1 MDIRALCVCD
11 DEKSLS
17 TLFRVQYFFLVFS
30 FASLSFLLLFS
41 PCCSIQES
49 LACRCTFPTLY
60 SLNAKK
66 DGTIGPARTSNPART
81 TLSPTAFKIEIIHHQ
96 RVFLDIFFFPFSFLV
111 YRLFKHA
118 SYFYTFG
125 RRTFGN
131 TQNRH
136 SPPPPNVRGGLP
148 PNARLMTR
156 TIYFNFFFF

>member
-96 RVFLDIFFFPFSFLV
+96 RVFLDIFFFFFLFLFLYIV
-111 YRLFKHA
+111 YSNTHL
-118 SYFYTFG
+118 TFIRSG
-125 RRTFGN
+125 GELLETRRTG
-131 TQNRH
+131 T
-136 SPPPPNVRGGLP
+136 PPHPQTFVEDCHLTPD
-148 PNARLMTR
+148 
-156 TIYFNFFFF
+156 